1 MVKAAI
7 DDVDALVD
15 KELGSASAMTELSIF
30 EEIGCA

>member
-15 KELGSASAMTELSIF
+15 KGIGFRFSDDRAFDI